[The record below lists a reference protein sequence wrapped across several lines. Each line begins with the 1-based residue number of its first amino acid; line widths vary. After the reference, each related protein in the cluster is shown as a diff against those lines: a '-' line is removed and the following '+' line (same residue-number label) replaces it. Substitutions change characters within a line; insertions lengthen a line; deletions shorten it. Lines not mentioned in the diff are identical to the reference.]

1 MYFYRKNYKK
11 YLSFPPGKFCSLCED
26 DLSGRSIKITNHA
39 YVLPN
44 RMAYDSW
51 ELRNVTE
58 HLMIVPKQH
67 VTKLIELP
75 KEARL
80 DIMNLYAEYEAEG
93 YNLYARDIGNI
104 QRSQHH
110 QHTHLIRTEQK
121 RARGSLVLLKP
132 YFFIKF

>member
-1 MYFYRKNYKK
+1 M
-11 YLSFPPGKFCSLCED
+11 
-26 DLSGRSIKITNHA
+26 
-39 YVLPN
+39 V
-44 RMAYDSW
+44 
-51 ELRNVTE
+51 
-58 HLMIVPKQH
+58 VPKQH

-80 DIMNLYAEYEAEG
+80 DIMNLFAEYEAEG

-132 YFFIKF
+132 YLFVKF